1 MILSKPLKLSIGFH
15 FLLLLGTV
23 GVHFFSSKKTV
34 ENVSVEVYE
43 IPAPVQQSLQLQ
55 PKKIPEEKKP
65 DPPPESKPREVFGLS
80 RKSHE
85 DSSAEAA
92 VSVKQGNTI
101 AKEQDNL
108 KLEKDDL
115 DNIPIPADDY
125 LVTAMPVLLS
135 YFKPEYTLEA
145 KNAGIEGVVVIEM
158 IIDDQGVVRD
168 AKIIRGLGFGLD
180 ERTLEAAKKAKFKP
194 GRVGD
199 KAVAVKFRHRYTF
212 ELEN

>member
-1 MILSKPLKLSIGFH
+1 MILTKPLQLSIVFH
-15 FLLLLGTV
+15 LLVVSAAV
-23 GVHFFSSKKTV
+23 GLHFFTIQKKV
-34 ENVSVEVYE
+34 DNVSVEVFE
-43 IPAPVQQSLQLQ
+43 VPAPSPQSLQLQ

-65 DPPPESKPREVFGLS
+65 EPPPEAKPREVFGLS

-85 DSSAEAA
+85 DSSDSAA
-92 VSVKQGNTI
+92 VTVKQGNTI

-115 DNIPIPADDY
+115 DSIPIPADDY

-135 YFKPEYTLEA
+135 YFKPEYTTEA
-145 KNAGIEGVVVIEM
+145 KTAGIEGVVVIEM

-194 GRVGD
+194 GRVGE